1 MIKKI
6 LTILL
11 LISIIGLCIFFR
23 VQYDKASEQLNYA
36 EKKIATVEKQLDESN
51 KELNKSD
58 EELKEYK
65 NKLDIANKTIKD
77 LKSDEYELIYMG
89 EYKISYYC
97 NEKYSHICGGGTGKT
112 ASGKPTEVGV
122 TAAADWNVL
131 PKGSKIYIQDI
142 GFREVQDRGS
152 AVNGNHI
159 DVLVNTH
166 DEANSNGLDHE
177 GVWLLIK
184 K

>member
-36 EKKIATVEKQLDESN
+36 EKKIATIKKQLDESN

-89 EYKISYYC
+89 EYKITHYC
-97 NEKYSHICGGGTGKT
+97 AGNYPHICGAGTGKT
-112 ASGKPTEVGV
+112 ATGTKLTPGRTVAV
-122 TAAADWNVL
+122 DPNVI
-131 PKGSKIYIQDI
+131 PYGSNIYIEGY
-142 GFREVQDRGS
+142 GFRVAEDCGG
-152 AVNGNHI
+152 AVKNNQI
-159 DVLVNTH
+159 DVAVTTH
-166 DEANSNGLDHE
+166 DEASSLGVKSG